1 MTDGRLATVKLVN
14 EADATG
20 RVAEIFADIKRTKN
34 IDFIPNF
41 WRTLATNPVQ
51 LDVVWSSLKRL
62 MHPEAEGRE
71 SRLDRRTR
79 EIIAVAVSATN
90 GCAYC
95 LNSHTAA
102 LQKLGVDDETLGE
115 VLAVA
120 GLFNMT
126 NTLADGYQIEP
137 DVRPSQ
143 VSCRQIP
150 AG

>member
-1 MTDGRLATVKLVN
+1 MSEGHPATVTLVN

-34 IDFIPNF
+34 LDFIPNF

-71 SRLDRRTR
+71 GRLDRRTR
-79 EIIAVAVSATN
+79 EMIAVAVSATN

-95 LNSHTAA
+95 VNSHTAA
-102 LQKLGVDDETLGE
+102 LKKLGVDDETLGE

-126 NTLADGYQIEP
+126 NALADGYQIEP
-137 DVRPSQ
+137 DVRPPQ
-143 VSCRQIP
+143 D
-150 AG
+150 